1 MGGQIS
7 NNNKHMEIRP
17 DPMQLEITILTP
29 AINGRKSIISM
40 EQIHQQ
46 VFHLI
51 YLKIPMITIGN
62 RYRVLS
68 FIHYYLSAF
77 LVDPLLG
84 KIHHRII
91 LMIRLDWQP
100 IAVIVR

>member
-1 MGGQIS
+1 MVGQIS

-17 DPMQLEITILTP
+17 DPMQWEIITIITPP

-51 YLKIPMITIGN
+51 YLKITTI
-62 RYRVLS
+62 
-68 FIHYYLSAF
+68 
-77 LVDPLLG
+77 
-84 KIHHRII
+84 II
-91 LMIRLDWQP
+91 IGTRD
-100 IAVIVR
+100 I